1 MRLYLAAAVLMLASV
16 ACADAQEETM
26 SEKLATFGQR
36 VTDISQGLVEKAKT
50 HFDDLQTSEF
60 AVNTKNWFVEKFS
73 KMKESFQTEN

>member
-1 MRLYLAAAVLMLASV
+1 MRLFLCALFFFLQCLVTWYASV
-16 ACADAQEETM
+16 PADAQEETM

-60 AVNTKNWFVEKFS
+60 AVNTK
-73 KMKESFQTEN
+73 